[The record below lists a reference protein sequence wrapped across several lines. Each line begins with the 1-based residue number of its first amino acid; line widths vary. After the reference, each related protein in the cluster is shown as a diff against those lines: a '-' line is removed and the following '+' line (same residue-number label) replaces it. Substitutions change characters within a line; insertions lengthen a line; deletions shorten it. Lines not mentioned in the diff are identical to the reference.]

1 MVALLRGG
9 FSFVNCSND
18 YTISVKEI
26 QILTDFCQLITI
38 AQWVDVS
45 QVSAEIVSSLNILI
59 LQVYSWPILAL
70 ELKPNES
77 NHNLFIQ
84 FCIVTFASQCPVWS
98 WVSISNGCIY
108 K

>member
-26 QILTDFCQLITI
+26 QILADFCQLITI

-45 QVSAEIVSSLNILI
+45 QVSTEIVCSLNILI
-59 LQVYSWPILAL
+59 LQVQYNWP
-70 ELKPNES
+70 
-77 NHNLFIQ
+77 LFAFKSKDQ
-84 FCIVTFASQCPVWS
+84 RV
-98 WVSISNGCIY
+98 
-108 K
+108 